1 MLLRI
6 RYNGHMHLPLGLG
19 RIDFTD
25 WVRGV
30 FAAFI
35 SGGASAVTSGVV
47 VSSKDPSHYAPGS
60 LDFFELVASV
70 FFMNGLIGM
79 MFFLREKPLPDI
91 VTTTETELKTVR
103 VGSAI
108 PVATLT
114 TKETTTI
121 IEASSEKK

>member
-47 VSSKDPSHYAPGS
+47 VSIKDPSHYAPGTK
-60 LDFFELVASV
+60 DFFELVGSV
-70 FFMNGLIGM
+70 FLMSGLM
-79 MFFLREKPLPDI
+79 SLMAFLREKPLPAI
-91 VTTTETELKTVR
+91 LTTTETKLKTVR
-103 VGSAI
+103 VGSST

-114 TKETTTI
+114 TKETTTVV
-121 IEASSEKK
+121 EAPKDK